1 MTQYLLIFANT
12 VGIMAICTFFYGLIQ
27 RQMQN
32 AILRRVSVG
41 LVLGCGGIIN
51 MAQPIILSAGFQADA
66 RGVFVGMAAA
76 IGGPISAATAVALT
90 VAARVAIGGS
100 GMVAGVLVVATTAAG
115 ALVWRYR
122 TGDTC
127 KRTWTEWLS
136 ISLICIIPSALALI
150 TFAGAMWRTSLF
162 LSGVIV
168 LCVFIFG
175 KMLET
180 ERRRGQRERELTKAA
195 STDCLTD
202 LPNRRS
208 LEKYAEELEREQAT
222 GILFMLIDLDYFKK
236 INDEHGHDTGDA
248 VLREIGSA
256 IRRTVRE
263 TDFAARVGGEEFALI
278 VRTRSADAGRLVA
291 ERFRRALRV
300 PFGIGQQ
307 THTSIGG
314 FFFESEPFNYSKG
327 YQLADQALY
336 ASKTMGRDRV
346 TFFHECEEQFQ
357 LAS

>member
-1 MTQYLLIFANT
+1 MIEHLFVFANT
-12 VGIMAICTFFYGLIQ
+12 VGTMAVCTLLYGMIQ
-27 RQMQN
+27 RRIQT
-32 AILRRVSVG
+32 AILRRASVG
-41 LVLGCGGIIN
+41 IVLGCGGIII

-66 RGVFVGMAAA
+66 RGAFVGMAAA
-76 IGGPISAATAVALT
+76 FGGPIAAATAVALT

-100 GMVAGVLVVATTAAG
+100 GVVAGSLVIAATAAG
-115 ALVWRYR
+115 ALLWRYMV
-122 TGDTC
+122 GDTR

-136 ISLICIIPSALALI
+136 ISLVCIVPSALAL
-150 TFAGAMWRTSLF
+150 FAVAGTMWRTSIF
-162 LSGVIV
+162 LSGVIS

-180 ERRRGQRERELTKAA
+180 ERRRGQRERELAKVA

-208 LEKYAEELEREQAT
+208 LEKYAQQLEREQAT

-236 INDEHGHDTGDA
+236 INDEHGHDAGDA

-256 IRRTVRE
+256 IRRTVRD

-278 VRTRSADAGRLVA
+278 VHTNSGEAGRLVA
-291 ERFRRALRV
+291 ERFRKALRV
-300 PFGIGQQ
+300 PFGAGQQ
-307 THTSIGG
+307 TRISIGG

-327 YQLADQALY
+327 YQRADQALY
-336 ASKTMGRDRV
+336 ASKAMGRDRV
-346 TFFHECEEQFQ
+346 TFFHERQEELQ